1 MLTKTIEA
9 VLSRA
14 MSDKSFADALFANA
28 EKALA
33 EYNLTAAEIA
43 KFKGLFSMD
52 VEVIAASAPEER
64 RSFTNI
70 VRTRVDN

>member
-14 MSDKSFADALFANA
+14 MSDRPFADALFANA

-33 EYNLTAAEIA
+33 EYNLTAGEIA

-52 VEVIAASAPEER
+52 FEVIASAEPEER
-64 RSFTNI
+64 HSFANI
-70 VRTRVDN
+70 VRTRIDK